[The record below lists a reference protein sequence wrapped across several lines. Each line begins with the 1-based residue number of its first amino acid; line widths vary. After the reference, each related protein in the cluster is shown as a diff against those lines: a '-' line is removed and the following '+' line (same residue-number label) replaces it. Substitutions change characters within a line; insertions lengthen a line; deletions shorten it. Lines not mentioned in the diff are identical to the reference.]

1 MKIREM
7 GTIIILGFV
16 LLAIAIGAL
25 SRIDNMKW
33 DDVSP
38 FIQKQKEKEAKEKE
52 EAEKP
57 WYKKVLKKLI

>member
-1 MKIREM
+1 MILREM

-25 SRIDNMKW
+25 SRLDNMKW

-38 FIQKQKEKEAKEKE
+38 FIEKQKEKEAKEKE

-57 WYKKVLKKLI
+57 WYKKILKKLI